1 MLMVRYRQLFNS
13 IITDMVVV
21 LFTFAAINAQT
32 LFYEIKHVKETLFQ
46 DLRAI
51 CSTETKADMNL

>member
-1 MLMVRYRQLFNS
+1 MLMVRYRQLLNS

-32 LFYEIKHVKETLFQ
+32 LSYEIKHV
-46 DLRAI
+46 
-51 CSTETKADMNL
+51 